1 MARKEV
7 LLDIRPVMRVGNSN
21 AVVID
26 SAWLAANNVKTG
38 DRVLIRVEALKGA
51 KDLKKMK

>member
-1 MARKEV
+1 M